1 MGIYDREYYGGDEFR
16 PLRPLNNKSMV
27 TLLIIANIIVFA
39 ADFLF
44 TNTSHAIV
52 EAFGLTP
59 QTPLNF
65 RWWQFITYGFT
76 HDPGRI
82 SHILFNM
89 ATLFF
94 LGRSVEDRLG
104 RWEFFRFYMLAIAIC
119 GIVWCVIHRG
129 ENSMLIGASGATT
142 AVSMLFVFLFPQATL
157 MLYFA
162 IPVKA
167 WVVGVIIIVANMLQP
182 MGSGVA
188 YDVHLVGA
196 GFAALYF
203 FGKLNFGF
211 LGSYLGNFKS
221 NLGPGRKRLK
231 IHRPS
236 DQADERSQKD
246 EQESDRILD
255 KIYRQGESSLTAKE
269 RRFMEQY
276 SKRVRQKRDH

>member
-65 RWWQFITYGFT
+65 KWWQFITYGFT
-76 HDPGRI
+76 HDPARI

-129 ENSMLIGASGATT
+129 DNAMLIGASGATT

-211 LGSYLGNFKS
+211 LGSYLGNLKS
-221 NLGPGRKRLK
+221 NLSPGRKRLK

-236 DQADERSQKD
+236 DQSNERSQKD

-255 KIYRQGESSLTAKE
+255 KI
-269 RRFMEQY
+269 
-276 SKRVRQKRDH
+276 